1 MAYIY
6 RILNKIS
13 KKMYIGITTYKDVR
27 KRWNQHIQTASINK
41 GCPALR
47 EAFHKYGIENFEFS
61 VILICFDEDRFK
73 YEIEYIKKYNSVAP
87 NGYNLT
93 DGGQGG
99 GGFKGKKHTEE
110 VKNRIKTTLKQKYI
124 DNPELKKV
132 LSERNT
138 ILMKQ
143 TDIINKIKQGI
154 YNSKLNKIKQNIH
167 NSKINITS
175 CVRKKILS
183 DETKNK
189 ISEGLKT
196 YYSENNKQPHSNPNC
211 TRICQF
217 TNDNIFLNEYYSIS
231 NASFVTKVP
240 RKAISLYIRG
250 KVKIAGEFIWRYA

>member
-13 KKMYIGITTYKDVR
+13 KKVYIGITIYKDVK

-47 EAFHKYGIENFEFS
+47 DAINKYGIQNFEFS

-73 YEIEYIKKYNSVAP
+73 YEIEYIKKYNSVVP

-93 DGGQGG
+93 NGGQGG

-143 TDIINKIKQGI
+143 PDIINKIKEGI
-154 YNSKLNKIKQNIH
+154 YNSKLNK
-167 NSKINITS
+167 TD
-175 CVRKKILS
+175 CVTKKILS

-189 ISEGLKT
+189 ISESLKT
-196 YYSENNKQPHSNPNC
+196 YYSDNNKQIHLNPNC
-211 TRICQF
+211 TRVCQF
-217 TNDNIFLNEYYSIS
+217 NNDNIFLNEYYSIS

-250 KVKIAGEFIWRYA
+250 NVKIAGGFIWRYA

>member
-13 KKMYIGITTYKDVR
+13 KKVYIGITTYKDVKR
-27 KRWNQHIQTASINK
+27 RWNQHIQTASINK
-41 GCPALR
+41 GCPALSD
-47 EAFHKYGIENFEFS
+47 AINKYGIKNFEFS

-93 DGGQGG
+93 NGGQGG

-138 ILMKQ
+138 LLMKQ
-143 TDIINKIKQGI
+143 PDIINKIKEGI
-154 YNSKLNKIKQNIH
+154 HK
-167 NSKINITS
+167 SKINKTS
-175 CVRKKILS
+175 CVTKKILS

-189 ISEGLKT
+189 ISESLKT
-196 YYSENNKQPHSNPNC
+196 YYSENNKQIHLNPNC
-211 TRICQF
+211 TRVCQF
-217 TNDNIFLNEYYSIS
+217 NNDNIFLNEYYSIS

-240 RKAISLYIRG
+240 RKNISLYIRG
-250 KVKIAGEFIWRYA
+250 KVKIAGGFIWRYA

>member
-13 KKMYIGITTYKDVR
+13 KKVYIGITTYKDVK

-47 EAFHKYGIENFEFS
+47 EAFNKYGIENFEFS

-93 DGGQGG
+93 HGGQCG
-99 GGFKGKKHTEE
+99 GGFKGKNHTEE
-110 VKNRIKTTLKQKYI
+110 VKNRIKNTLKQKYI

-132 LSERNT
+132 LSDRNT
-138 ILMKQ
+138 LLMKQ
-143 TDIINKIKQGI
+143 PDTINKIKQGI
-154 YNSKLNKIKQNIH
+154 YNSKINKI
-167 NSKINITS
+167 SYVT
-175 CVRKKILS
+175 KKFLS
-183 DETKNK
+183 EETKNK

-196 YYSENNKQPHSNPNC
+196 YYSENNKQPHSNSNS
-211 TRICQF
+211 TRVCQY
-217 TNDNIFLNEYYSIS
+217 NKDNIFLNEYYSIS
-231 NASFVTKVP
+231 NASFVTKVS
-240 RKAISLYIRG
+240 RKMISLCMNG
-250 KVKIAGEFIWRYA
+250 KVKIAGGFIWKYA

>member
-13 KKMYIGITTYKDVR
+13 KKMYIGITTYKDVK

-47 EAFHKYGIENFEFS
+47 DAFHKYGIENFEFS

-73 YEIEYIKKYNSVAP
+73 YEIEYIKKYKSVVP

-110 VKNRIKTTLKQKYI
+110 VKNRIKNTLKQKYI
-124 DNPELKKV
+124 DNPELKTV

-143 TDIINKIKQGI
+143 PDTINKIKQGI
-154 YNSKLNKIKQNIH
+154 YNSKLNK
-167 NSKINITS
+167 TS
-175 CVRKKILS
+175 CVTKKILS

-189 ISEGLKT
+189 ISESLKT
-196 YYSENNKQPHSNPNC
+196 YYSENNKQTHLNQYC
-211 TRICQF
+211 TRVCQF
-217 TNDNIFLNEYYSIS
+217 NNDNIFLNEYYSIS
-231 NASFVTKVP
+231 NASFVSKVP
-240 RKAISLYIRG
+240 RKMISLCING
-250 KVKIAGEFIWRYA
+250 KVKIAGGFIWKYA

>member
-1 MAYIY
+1 
-6 RILNKIS
+6 
-13 KKMYIGITTYKDVR
+13 MYVGMTTYKDVK
-27 KRWNQHIQTASINK
+27 KRWNQHVQTASINK

-47 EAFHKYGIENFEFS
+47 DAFHKYGIENFEFS

-73 YEIEYIKKYNSVAP
+73 YEIEYIKKYNSVVP

-99 GGFKGKKHTEE
+99 GGFKGKKHTAE

-143 TDIINKIKQGI
+143 PDTINKIKQGI
-154 YNSKLNKIKQNIH
+154 YNSKLNK
-167 NSKINITS
+167 TR
-175 CVRKKILS
+175 CATKKIHS

-189 ISEGLKT
+189 ISESLKT
-196 YYSENNKQPHSNPNC
+196 YYSKNSKKPHSNHKG

-217 TNDNIFLNEYYSIS
+217 NNDNIFLNEYCSIS
-231 NASFVTKVP
+231 KASFVTKVP
-240 RKAISLYIRG
+240 RKAISLYMRG
-250 KVKIAGEFIWRYA
+250 KVKIAGGFIWRYA

>member
-13 KKMYIGITTYKDVR
+13 KKVYIGITIYKDVK

-47 EAFHKYGIENFEFS
+47 DAINKYGIQNFEFS

-73 YEIEYIKKYNSVAP
+73 YEIEYIKKYNSVVP

-93 DGGQGG
+93 NGGQGG

-143 TDIINKIKQGI
+143 PDIINKIKEGI
-154 YNSKLNKIKQNIH
+154 YNSKINK
-167 NSKINITS
+167 TS
-175 CVRKKILS
+175 CVTKKILS

-189 ISEGLKT
+189 ISESLKT
-196 YYSENNKQPHSNPNC
+196 YYSENNKQPHSNPNG

-240 RKAISLYIRG
+240 RKNISLYIRG
-250 KVKIAGEFIWRYA
+250 KVKIAGGFIWRYA

>member
-6 RILNKIS
+6 RILNTIS
-13 KKMYIGITTYKDVR
+13 KKVYIGITTYKDVK

-47 EAFHKYGIENFEFS
+47 DAFHKYGIKNFEFS

-93 DGGQGG
+93 NGGQGG

-132 LSERNT
+132 LSDRNT

-143 TDIINKIKQGI
+143 PDIINKIKEGI
-154 YNSKLNKIKQNIH
+154 RKSKTNDNY
-167 NSKINITS
+167 T
-175 CVRKKILS
+175 KKCIS

-189 ISEGLKT
+189 ISESLKD
-196 YYSENNKQPHSNPNC
+196 YYSKNNKQSTLNC
-211 TRICQF
+211 SRICQF
-217 TNDNIFLNEYYSIS
+217 NNDNIFLNEYYSIS

-250 KVKIAGEFIWRYA
+250 KVEIAGGFIWKYA

>member
-13 KKMYIGITTYKDVR
+13 KKVYIGITTYKDVK

-47 EAFHKYGIENFEFS
+47 EAFNKYGIENFEFS
-61 VILICFDEDRFK
+61 VILICFDQDRFK
-73 YEIEYIKKYNSVAP
+73 YEIEYIKKYNSIAP

-93 DGGQGG
+93 NGGQSG

-110 VKNRIKTTLKQKYI
+110 VKNRIKNTLKQKYI
-124 DNPELKKV
+124 DNPKLKKV
-132 LSERNT
+132 LSDRT
-138 ILMKQ
+138 TLLMKQ
-143 TDIINKIKQGI
+143 PDTINKIKQGI
-154 YNSKLNKIKQNIH
+154 YNSKINKN
-167 NSKINITS
+167 S
-175 CVRKKILS
+175 CVTKKILS

-189 ISEGLKT
+189 ISESLKT
-196 YYSENNKQPHSNPNC
+196 YYSENNKKPHSNHNC

-217 TNDNIFLNEYYSIS
+217 NNDNIFLNEYCSIS
-231 NASFVTKVP
+231 KASFVTKVP

-250 KVKIAGEFIWRYA
+250 KVNTAGGFIWRYA